1 MNEDVLRTRLEESL
15 LPPSASI
22 KDAVARLERAGTGV
36 LLLVEEDGN
45 FWGILTDGDIRRA
58 ILRNVPFERP
68 CRDIATRDPIV
79 GRPGITAAEALHLLD
94 HGREFVLDQLPLVT
108 EDRRVAGL
116 ILRSDLVSREKLGVS
131 AVIMAGGYGKRL
143 LPLTEQVPKPMLPVG
158 DRPLLE
164 RTISHLR
171 EAGIYQVNVT
181 THYLSEQIRSHF
193 GDGQA
198 FGVDLTYVTEDLPL
212 GTAGG
217 LRLLAERD
225 EPLLVINGDILT
237 SVDFRSML
245 AFHRRE
251 GADLTVGVR
260 KYDMEV
266 PYGVIETEGHAV
278 RAVREKPQL
287 SFLINAGV
295 YLLEPDVRRH
305 IPEGQ
310 RFDMTDLM
318 DRLLEAGRRV
328 VSFPIVEYWLD
339 VGGHADYRR
348 AQSDVKKVKFS

>member
-1 MNEDVLRTRLEESL
+1 MNQERSDTRLADSL

-22 KDAVARLERAGTGV
+22 TEAVARLEAAGTGV
-36 LLLVEEDGN
+36 LLLVEEDGRL
-45 FWGILTDGDIRRA
+45 WGILTDGDIRRA
-58 ILRNVPFERP
+58 ILGHVPFEKP

-79 GRPGITAAEALHLLD
+79 GPPDITAAEALHLLD

-171 EAGIYQVNVT
+171 EAGINRVNLT

-245 AFHRRE
+245 AFHKKQ

-266 PYGVIETEGHAV
+266 PYGVVETEGHSV
-278 RAVREKPQL
+278 RAIREKPHM

-295 YLLEPDVRRH
+295 YLLEPGVRRF

-318 DRLLEAGRRV
+318 ERLLKDGERV

-348 AQSDVKKVKFS
+348 AQDDVKKVRLS